1 MVMSAHPLA
10 PGLVIAAPAS
20 GAGKTTVTIGLMR
33 ALRRRGRAVQPFK
46 AGPDYIDPA
55 FHAAATGRASL
66 NLDTWAM
73 APGTI
78 AALAAGAGG
87 DIAIAEGVM
96 GLFDGVGADGRSG
109 QGTTADL
116 AALLGWPVVIVLD
129 VAAQAATA
137 AAVAQGL
144 ARFRDDVPVGG
155 VLLNRVAGEGH
166 LRLIAPGLE
175 RIGLPL
181 LGWLPR
187 DPRFELPERHLGL
200 VQAGET
206 ADLAVRL
213 DRLAEAIEATVD
225 LDAVERAARPAR
237 PVTPTPLG
245 VRPPGQR
252 IAVAR
257 DRAFSFLYPHLLD
270 AWRAAGAEL
279 VFFSPLADE
288 APDAAADAVWL
299 PGGYPELHAGTLAA
313 ATRFRAGLQ
322 ARAAAGAAIHGE
334 CGGYMALGQGLEDAE
349 GRRHAMAGLL
359 QVETSFARRAFH
371 LGYRRGRLLAE
382 GALGRA
388 GDIVLG
394 HEFHFAT
401 VVRVGDEP
409 LVDCA
414 DAHGQPVAEAG
425 ARRGRVSGTF
435 FHLID
440 GVARELS

>member
-1 MVMSAHPLA
+1 MSARPPA

-144 ARFRDDVPVGG
+144 ARYRDDVPVGG

-166 LRLIAPGLE
+166 LRLIAPSLA

-206 ADLAVRL
+206 ADLAARL

-237 PVTPTPLG
+237 PVTPTPL
-245 VRPPGQR
+245 
-252 IAVAR
+252 AV
-257 DRAFSFLYPHLLD
+257 
-270 AWRAAGAEL
+270 
-279 VFFSPLADE
+279 
-288 APDAAADAVWL
+288 
-299 PGGYPELHAGTLAA
+299 
-313 ATRFRAGLQ
+313 
-322 ARAAAGAAIHGE
+322 
-334 CGGYMALGQGLEDAE
+334 
-349 GRRHAMAGLL
+349 
-359 QVETSFARRAFH
+359 
-371 LGYRRGRLLAE
+371 
-382 GALGRA
+382 
-388 GDIVLG
+388 
-394 HEFHFAT
+394 
-401 VVRVGDEP
+401 
-409 LVDCA
+409 
-414 DAHGQPVAEAG
+414 
-425 ARRGRVSGTF
+425 
-435 FHLID
+435 
-440 GVARELS
+440 

>member
-1 MVMSAHPLA
+1 MSA

-33 ALRRRGRAVQPFK
+33 ALCRRGRVVQPFK

-55 FHAAATGRASL
+55 FHAAATGRPSI

-73 APGTI
+73 APGTL
-78 AALAAGAGG
+78 AALANRAGG

-116 AALLGWPVVIVLD
+116 AARLGWPVVLVLD
-129 VAAQAATA
+129 VSAQAATA

-144 ARFRDDVPVGG
+144 ARYRDDVAVGG
-155 VLLNRVAGEGH
+155 VILNRVAGEGH
-166 LRLIAPGLE
+166 RRLIAPSLE

-187 DPRFELPERHLGL
+187 DARFELPERHLGL

-206 ADLAVRL
+206 ADLAARL
-213 DRLAEAIEATVD
+213 DRLAEAIESTVD
-225 LDAVERAARPAR
+225 LDAVERAALPAR
-237 PVTPTPLG
+237 AIAATPPAL
-245 VRPPGQR
+245 RPPGQR

-257 DRAFSFLYPHLLD
+257 DRAFSFLYPHLLE

-279 VFFSPLADE
+279 TFFSPLADE
-288 APDAAADAVWL
+288 APAAQADAVWL

-313 ATRFRAGLQ
+313 AARFRAGLQ

-371 LGYRRGRLLAE
+371 LGYRRARLLAD
-382 GALGRA
+382 GALGAA
-388 GDIVLG
+388 GTVVLG

-401 VVRVGDEP
+401 VVQVGDQP
-409 LVDCA
+409 LVDCR
-414 DAHGQPVAEAG
+414 DAHGQAVPEAG
-425 ARRGRVSGTF
+425 ARRGRVSGSF

-440 GVARELS
+440 AE